1 MTRTRTSAAVAGVIL
16 TAAVLLSGCGASGND
31 EAGTSSGAA
40 APQQADGA
48 ADSKVPNKADAGGK
62 PAAPAAPESGAAQP
76 TVTRAI
82 IKTGSLTV
90 EVKNED
96 VNAQRQKAIGIVTA
110 LRGQVASEDSS
121 SNQDGKITLSNL
133 VVKVPTA
140 SYETAI
146 DRLSGLGDRT
156 AIHQESSD
164 VTEQVVDVDSRI
176 SSQRAS
182 LDRMRALLAKATTI
196 GEIVSVESELTRRE
210 ADLEALLA
218 KQKNL
223 SLQTELATLN
233 LTLAE
238 KGKAPEPAKAEGHG
252 FLSGLRDGWDAFT
265 ATFSALAT
273 AVGAMLPFLIAL
285 ALIGYPIWRFRHRF
299 RRPPAPAVATAGT
312 PGNTT
317 PPAAEAPEHA
327 RGTLEQGER

>member
-31 EAGTSSGAA
+31 ESSSSSGAA

-48 ADSKVPNKADAGGK
+48 SDSKVPAKPDAGGK
-62 PAAPAAPESGAAQP
+62 AAPAAPGSGAAQP
-76 TVTRAI
+76 SVTRAI
-82 IKTGSLTV
+82 IKTGALTI
-90 EVKNED
+90 ETDAD
-96 VNAQRQKAIGIVTA
+96 VNGQRQKAIGIIA
-110 LRGQVASEDSS
+110 SLRGQVASEDST
-121 SNQDGKITLSNL
+121 SNEDGRITQSNL
-133 VVKVPTA
+133 VVKVPTG

-146 DRLSGLGDRT
+146 DRLSDLGKRT

-182 LDRMRALLAKATTI
+182 LDRMRALLTKATTI

-238 KGKAPEPAKAEGHG
+238 KGKAPEPAKAESHG
-252 FLSGLRDGWDAFT
+252 FLSGLRGGWNAFT

-273 AVGAMLPFLIAL
+273 AVGALLPFLIAL
-285 ALIGYPIWRFRHRF
+285 ALIGYPIWRFRGRF
-299 RRPPAPAVATAGT
+299 RRTPVPAIATAGT
-312 PGNTT
+312 PAGGPPLPKHPDT
-317 PPAAEAPEHA
+317 P
-327 RGTLEQGER
+327 

>member
-31 EAGTSSGAA
+31 EASTSSGAA

-48 ADSKVPNKADAGGK
+48 GDSKVAGKPDAGVK
-62 PAAPAAPESGAAQP
+62 AVPAAPGSGAAQP
-76 TVTRAI
+76 SVTRAI
-82 IKTGSLTV
+82 IKTGALTV
-90 EVKNED
+90 EVDNGN
-96 VNAQRQKAIGIVTA
+96 VNGQRQKAIGIVTG

-121 SNQDGKITLSNL
+121 SNEDGRITQTNL

-146 DRLSGLGDRT
+146 DRLSGLGKRT

-182 LDRMRALLAKATTI
+182 LDRMRALLTKATTI
-196 GEIVSVESELTRRE
+196 GEIVAVESELTRRE

-223 SLQTELATLN
+223 ALQTELATLN
-233 LTLAE
+233 LTLSE
-238 KGKAPEPAKAEGHG
+238 KGKGPEPVKAESHG
-252 FLSGLRDGWDAFT
+252 FLSGLRNGWDAFT

-273 AVGAMLPFLIAL
+273 ALGAMLPFLIAL
-285 ALIGYPIWRFRHRF
+285 ALIGYPIWRFRNRF
-299 RRPPAPAVATAGT
+299 RRTPVPAVATAGT
-312 PGNTT
+312 PTGT
-317 PPAAEAPEHA
+317 PLPKHPD
-327 RGTLEQGER
+327 GP